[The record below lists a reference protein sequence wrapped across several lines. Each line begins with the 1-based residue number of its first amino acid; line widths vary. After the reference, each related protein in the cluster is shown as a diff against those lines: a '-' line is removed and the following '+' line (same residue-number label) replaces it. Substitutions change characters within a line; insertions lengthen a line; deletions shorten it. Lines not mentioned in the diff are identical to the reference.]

1 MPNYIL
7 AQESNRANI
16 PDALWYAMG
25 ETDLTD
31 IANNESLST
40 GDKVYV
46 IKANKTFIFG
56 EDANWYP
63 YANES
68 GGGGGSEGV
77 PDAPS
82 EQGKYVLS
90 VGASDNEWTA
100 ETKEHYEVRIYDK
113 SKDQD
118 WDDNENDQYVVETS
132 QAELQEIVSKINT
145 GGVTVSMYV
154 YDGEGISRTY
164 PMCTLIRGLPVVS
177 MNVLAGLYF
186 DFDTE
191 QSAIAPNVIGI
202 VMVAETCQVFQVMD
216 ASGLG
221 VTQAVYATT
230 AGSADSASSAT
241 AAGHATTADSAT
253 TANHATTADSA
264 TNADYATTAG
274 SATNADH
281 ATTADSAT
289 AAGRA
294 ESATSADHASTA
306 DSATTA
312 ANADYATSATTA
324 TNAVNLTSTLPVSRM
339 FHLFGVSDTSSGAT
353 TKTTSIDGYVEIDG
367 ITIFVAF
374 NNGNTVSA
382 PTLNVNNTGAYPI
395 KVGSYTDPG
404 AAGVFAP
411 GVHAF
416 TLVNN
421 NGTKYWFVN
430 EGRDTVPE
438 SPSTYGVYQLRVS
451 SVGVAWESTSQ
462 KGTVTLSPSAWS
474 GSGPYTQTVTSLITA
489 SVNTKVD
496 LQPNATVLAQM
507 AADGTTNIF
516 IDNNNGVL
524 TAYALGAKPTASLTI
539 QYTKTEVA

>member
-16 PDALWYAMG
+16 PDALWYAME

-56 EDANWYP
+56 EDAKWYP
-63 YANES
+63 YANEGG

-118 WDDNENDQYVVETS
+118 WDDNENDRYVVETS
-132 QAELQEIVSKINT
+132 QEDLQEIVSKIDT

-154 YDGEGISRTY
+154 YDGEGVSRTY
-164 PMCTLIRGLPVVS
+164 PMCTLIRGLPS
-177 MNVLAGLYF
+177 PLTNALTGMYF
-186 DFDTE
+186 DFDIE
-191 QSAIAPNVIGI
+191 DSAIFPNAIGI
-202 VMVAETCQVFQVMD
+202 VMFAQTCQVLNILD
-216 ASGLG
+216 ASGIEISRALYAETASAALG
-221 VTQAVYATT
+221 ADRADT
-230 AGSADSASSAT
+230 ADSLTYPLPVNNMYHMFGVCTSSASST
-241 AAGHATTADSAT
+241 AKV
-253 TANHATTADSA
+253 
-264 TNADYATTAG
+264 
-274 SATNADH
+274 
-281 ATTADSAT
+281 
-289 AAGRA
+289 
-294 ESATSADHASTA
+294 ASI
-306 DSATTA
+306 
-312 ANADYATSATTA
+312 N
-324 TNAVNLTSTLPVSRM
+324 
-339 FHLFGVSDTSSGAT
+339 
-353 TKTTSIDGYVEIDG
+353 GYTEVDG
-367 ITIFVAF
+367 ITVFLAF
-374 NNGNTVSA
+374 SNANTVSN
-382 PTLNVNNTGAYPI
+382 PTLNINSTGAYPI
-395 KVGSYTDPG
+395 MVGSYTDPG
-404 AAGVFAP
+404 AAGAFAT

-421 NGTKYWFVN
+421 NGTKCWMVN

-438 SPSTYGVYQLRVS
+438 APALEGAYYLRIHSGGVS
-451 SVGVAWESTSQ
+451 WEGATK
-462 KGTVTLSPSAWS
+462 KGTITLTPSAWT
-474 GSGPYTQTVTSLITA
+474 GSGPYTQTISSIVPVT
-489 SVNTKVD
+489 VNTKID

-507 AADGTTNIF
+507 ATDGTTNIF
-516 IDNNNGVL
+516 VDNDNATL

-539 QYTKTEVA
+539 QYTKTEVVS